1 MNSYFYSNFNYCSE
15 VWMIS
20 HAKSINILQ
29 VLQKIELR
37 FLYDDYHSLS
47 EKILK
52 KFGKVCMEVKRFRY
66 FCIEIYKTINNII
79 PSIMKQIFQL
89 RETNREVR
97 NQYKLNQ
104 SIWLVILKKL
114 QDIMGLNLGSLQFHV
129 KTSKNLK
136 KFKDIIKNWK
146 HSTCSRRVSEL
157 NWIEGVILLV
167 QDLLILYT
175 T

>member
-1 MNSYFYSNFNYCSE
+1 MNSYFYSNFNYCSV

-20 HAKSINILQ
+20 HAKSINILK

-37 FLYDDYHSLS
+37 FLYDDYHSLL

-52 KFGKVCMEVKRFRY
+52 KSGKFCMKVKRFRY

-114 QDIMGLNLGSLQFHV
+114 QDIMGLKSGFPFRFMLRLV
-129 KTSKNLK
+129 KILKNSKTLLK
-136 KFKDIIKNWK
+136 IEKIVHAVVGCQNWTEL
-146 HSTCSRRVSEL
+146 SVS
-157 NWIEGVILLV
+157 
-167 QDLLILYT
+167 YY
-175 T
+175 